1 MQASGVF
8 DPAKPAMA
16 AAAEWN
22 FADVWETVA
31 EAVPDRVAQVQG
43 GRRIPWRDF
52 DRRAGGVAAALLKAG
67 LRRQDKVSLYL
78 HNAPAYLESAFAAM
92 KAGLVPVNT
101 NYRYTG
107 DELVHLWT
115 DADAAAV
122 VFHAAFA
129 QQAEAA
135 RLRCPGVRAWLFVD
149 DGGDACPEAGPQVCP
164 PWAISYEAAAQ
175 SWVGQAGPP
184 AGQPEAGPLPPW
196 GRSGDDQVL
205 IYTGG
210 TTGLP
215 RGVMW
220 RQHDLFLAS
229 NTTGD
234 PEAADHGHVRRR
246 LDGAAPPVGLPAA
259 PLMHG
264 TGFVFAATI
273 LNRGGTVV
281 TLPERS
287 FDVTAMLDAI
297 VREGVTDVCLV
308 GDAFCRPMVDALD
321 REPGRWDMSRL
332 KVVSSSGMAWSAS
345 VKQRLLVHAPGVLLI
360 DFLNASEASGMGRA
374 LTSLKRPEGGRGVEG
389 ARGAAVGSRFQLGR
403 NACVIDDEGRP
414 LARGGTVPGRLAVRG
429 HIPLGYYKDPA
440 KTAAT
445 FPVIDGVRYAVPGDL
460 ATVDADG
467 TITLLGR
474 GSTCINTGGEKVFP
488 EEVEDALRACPG
500 VVDAVVVGVPHER
513 FGQMVAAALEMAEGA
528 AFDEAALLDALRMRL
543 AGHKVPRA
551 VMKVGSVGRGPNGK
565 ADRPGVTRR
574 ITAWLAERIP
584 ERRG

>member
-1 MQASGVF
+1 MQAGSLSGSAPPV
-8 DPAKPAMA
+8 PAG
-16 AAAEWN
+16 AAEWN
-22 FADVWETVA
+22 FAQLWEAVA
-31 EAVPDRVAQVQG
+31 DAVPDRVAQVQG
-43 GRRIPWRDF
+43 SRRSLWRDF
-52 DRRAGGVAAALLKAG
+52 ERRAGGIAAALLHAG
-67 LRRQDKVSLYL
+67 LRRQDKVALYL

-107 DELVHLWT
+107 DELAHLWT

-122 VFHAAFA
+122 VFHGAFA
-129 QQAEAA
+129 PQADAVRA
-135 RLRCPGVRAWLFVD
+135 RCPGVRAWLFVD
-149 DGGDACPEAGPQVCP
+149 DGTGACPS
-164 PWAISYEAAAQ
+164 WATAYEAAAA
-175 SWVGQAGPP
+175 SAALP
-184 AGQPEAGPLPPW
+184 ATAPW
-196 GRSGDDQVL
+196 GRSGDAQVL

-220 RQHDLFLAS
+220 RQHDLYLAS

-234 PEAADHGHVRRR
+234 PDDADYAHVRRR

-287 FDVTAMLDAI
+287 FDVVSLLDT
-297 VREGVTDVCLV
+297 VGREGVTDVCIV

-321 REPGRWDMSRL
+321 QEPGRWDLGHL
-332 KVVSSSGMAWSAS
+332 KVVSSSGMAWSPG
-345 VKQRLLVHAPGVLLI
+345 VKQRLLAHAPGALLI

-374 LTSLKRPEGGRGVEG
+374 LTSTRRTDGGG
-389 ARGAAVGSRFQLGR
+389 RFQLGR
-403 NACVIDDEGRP
+403 NACVLGEDGRP
-414 LARGGTVPGRLAVRG
+414 LRPGAAVPGRLAVRG
-429 HIPLGYYKDPA
+429 HIPLGYYKDPT

-445 FPVIDGVRYAVPGDL
+445 FPVVDGVRYAVPGDL
-460 ATVDADG
+460 ATVEADG
-467 TITLLGR
+467 AITLLGR

-500 VVDAVVVGVPHER
+500 VLDAVVVGIPHAR
-513 FGQMVAAALEMAEGA
+513 FGQMVAAAVEVADSA
-528 AFDEAALLDALRMRL
+528 AFDEATLLDHLRTRL

-551 VMKVGSVGRGPNGK
+551 VMPGPVGRGPNGK
-565 ADRPGVTRR
+565 ADRPGLARR
-574 ITAWLAERIP
+574 ITTWLAQRAP
-584 ERRG
+584 ETR